1 MIITKIE
8 LENFMCYAGAS
19 SENTFEFS
27 KGLNVIIGDTTFGK
41 SKLYDAFNWVI
52 DNQIYISELKS
63 FWKTG
68 TENVREKIISDK
80 AKVEAISD
88 RIKTSVKITSH
99 HPEKDY
105 VYIWEREYYANRVN
119 GVWIGDKD
127 SKETIWKKELSYLTA
142 KIVENDE
149 EIKRIKRQ
157 IIPSDIKNYMWFQ
170 GEQVETMIDFNKSDT
185 LTTAINLLSNIKIF
199 DEYKETAKNLYDA
212 ADKEYTKILKEAGK
226 DKDKSDSL
234 DKEKTQLEIDISRLE
249 EENKEYNENL
259 IKAHNDSESL
269 LNKINEAQ
277 EVNRLQDKKELVQKQ
292 FEKIEKEYNQT
303 EVGFHKKMFKEFWIL
318 KNSGKFAK
326 MFEEK
331 FKNYENQHYEVI
343 NEYKVKHQVENEILK
358 KLETRLP
365 FNVPDD
371 MYVEKML
378 ETERCL
384 VCDREA
390 KKDSDAWL
398 KIKELIDRKQ
408 ESIKLKNF
416 KPFKNDL
423 ENEIKSLYH
432 NAKSLERNIVNV
444 DENINETLEFRK
456 EYENKRN
463 EINDQLKKIDD
474 DIEKLL
480 LDTKLKSANEAKN
493 ILNEYRRKIEAANSF
508 KYKLERNN
516 KSIDN
521 KKYRIS
527 EILQEFNKNSNKPIP
542 EALSEKVKLL
552 KDIKEITISTRDRIF
567 KELIERLEIEMN
579 KHYQDMTMK
588 VTGFRG
594 VVKLV
599 DKNNNS
605 NYMPQIYNEDGSLS
619 ALINTSNLMLI
630 KLSTIM
636 AIISAKKD
644 TAATDLYTLISDAP
658 LSTFGEGYIIGFCK
672 TVSRVYNQSIIMSK
686 EFYYSESLRNELLNN
701 PEIKIGNVYTIK
713 PSITEEERGNQNN
726 LSTIIKKLN

>member
-8 LENFMCYAGAS
+8 LENFMCYAGS
-19 SENTFEFS
+19 NNIFEFTE
-27 KGLNVIIGDTTFGK
+27 GLNVIIGDTTFGK

-80 AKVEAISD
+80 AKFEATSD
-88 RIKTSVKITSH
+88 RIKTSVKITTH

-105 VYIWEREYYANRVN
+105 VYIWEREYYANREN
-119 GVWIGDKD
+119 GEWIGDKD

-157 IIPSDIKNYMWFQ
+157 IIPSEIKNYMWFQ
-170 GEQVETMIDFNKSDT
+170 GEQVETMIDFNDSNT
-185 LTTAINLLSNIKIF
+185 LTKAINILSNIKIF
-199 DEYKETAKNLYDA
+199 DEYEDTAIYLYDA
-212 ADKEYTKILKEAGK
+212 AEKEYTKILKETSK
-226 DKDKSDSL
+226 DKDKGEKL
-234 DKEKTQLEIDISRLE
+234 DNEKTQLEIDIARLID
-249 EENKEYNENL
+249 ENKEYNENL
-259 IKAHNDSESL
+259 IKAHNDSENL
-269 LNKINEAQ
+269 LNKIDEAQ
-277 EVNRLQDKKELVQKQ
+277 EVNRLQDKKEIIKKQ
-292 FEKIEKEYNQT
+292 FEKIDKEYSKSET
-303 EVGFHKKMFKEFWIL
+303 SFHKKMFKEFWIL
-318 KNSGKFAK
+318 KNSGKYAK
-326 MFEEK
+326 LFEDK
-331 FKNYENQHYEVI
+331 FKIYEENHYDVI
-343 NEYKVKHQVENEILK
+343 NEYKIKHQLENELIS

-371 MYVEKML
+371 MYIEKML

-390 KKDSDAWL
+390 KKESEAWL

-432 NAKSLERNIVNV
+432 NAKSLELNIVNV
-444 DENINETLEFRK
+444 DDNINEALEFRK
-456 EYENKRN
+456 DYENKRN
-463 EINDQLKKIDD
+463 EINAQLKKIDD

-493 ILNEYRRKIEAANSF
+493 ILNEYRRKVDAVNSF
-508 KYKLERNN
+508 KNKLERN
-516 KSIDN
+516 KKQIEN

-527 EILQEFNKNSNKPIP
+527 EILQELNKNSNKPVP
-542 EALSEKVKLL
+542 EALSDKVKLL
-552 KDIKEITISTRDRIF
+552 KDIRDIMISTRERIY
-567 KELIERLEIEMN
+567 KELIELLEIEMN
-579 KHYQDMTMK
+579 KHYRDMTMT

-594 VVKLV
+594 VIKLI

-605 NYMPQIYNEDGSLS
+605 NYMPQIYNEDDSLS
-619 ALINTSNLMLI
+619 ALMNTSNLMLI

-644 TAATDLYTLISDAP
+644 TSATDLYTLISDAP
-658 LSTFGEGYIIGFCK
+658 LSTFGEGYILGFCK

-686 EFYYSESLRNELLNN
+686 EFYYSDSLRNELLNN
-701 PEIKIGNVYTIK
+701 SEIKIGNVYTIK
-713 PSITEEERGNQNN
+713 PSIKEHERGNQNN
-726 LSTIIKKLN
+726 LSTIIKKIN